1 MSVQATVICE
11 GLPLVC
17 GGTLS
22 SLSRFLFLGGAMC
35 NEQGP
40 NVGEGSMDV
49 VAELGVGHLE
59 AGIVD
64 AVAIVR
70 GCWGYGF
77 RRGGL

>member
-1 MSVQATVICE
+1 
-11 GLPLVC
+11 
-17 GGTLS
+17 
-22 SLSRFLFLGGAMC
+22 MC